1 MAEHEAT
8 MNDLL
13 VAFGRLEEQLRSVNE
28 KLDRLDNM
36 TEKRLE
42 SVEAR
47 LADLESEQA
56 RTDTRVTVLEVQRPR
71 KVSAWVISSAV
82 VSIVTIVI
90 LVLDRFYVNQTTP

>member
-8 MNDLL
+8 LNDLL
-13 VAFGRLEEQLRSVNE
+13 VAFGRLEAQLEAVNE

-42 SVEAR
+42 AVEAR
-47 LADLESEQA
+47 LAELESDMSKTE
-56 RTDTRVTVLEVQRPR
+56 TRVTVLEVQRPR

-82 VSIVTIVI
+82 VSIVTIAIV
-90 LVLDRFYVNQTTP
+90 VLDRFYVKQ